1 MSETLSAAGSR
12 INALLDANSF
22 VEIGGLV
29 TARATDFNLSARETP
44 SDGVITGYGTIDGS
58 LVYIYSQ
65 DVTVLNGTV
74 GEMHAKK
81 IARVYALAEKTG
93 APVIGLLDCGG
104 LRLEESTDALDA
116 LGLIMRN
123 QAAAS
128 GLVPQITVVC
138 GNAGG
143 GLSVVTALSDFTFA
157 VADKGRVFVN
167 SPDAIPGNN
176 VDKKDTSAPEFQ
188 YEAGNVD
195 FVGSE
200 DEVVSAV
207 RKLVGLL
214 PLNNQDEGTAED
226 CADDLNRV
234 CAGLAGTITD
244 AAETLR
250 VLGDGGQFFET
261 KAGYAADMVTGFI
274 RLNGY
279 TVGAVA
285 NRGTESTLRA
295 RDAEKAASF
304 INFCDA
310 FNIPVLTLANVSG
323 FHACKCSE
331 RRIPRESASLA
342 YAYASATVPKV
353 TVVTGKAI
361 GSAGLLMGSK
371 SIGADMVYAW
381 PDAEIGAMEA
391 PMAAKIIAAEKS
403 ADELKKTEEEYSAL
417 QLNASSAARR
427 GYVDT
432 IIADEDTRK
441 YVIGAFEMLY
451 TKREDRPDKKHGTV

>member
-310 FNIPVLTLANVSG
+310 FNIPVLTLAN
-323 FHACKCSE
+323 A
-331 RRIPRESASLA
+331 ASIRNTEKAEYCMPEAAALLTSA
-342 YAYASATVPKV
+342 YANATVPKV
-353 TVVTGKAI
+353 TVVTGKNY
-361 GSAGLLMGSK
+361 GSAYILMGSK
-371 SIGADMVYAW
+371 AVGADIVYAW
-381 PDAEIGAMEA
+381 PGAEIGTMDAKQAGKILAAGQDAKSMNA
-391 PMAAKIIAAEKS
+391 AAK
-403 ADELKKTEEEYSAL
+403 EYASL
-417 QLNASSAARR
+417 QQNVLSAAQR

-432 IIADEDTRK
+432 IIEEADTRK

-451 TKREDRPDKKHGTV
+451 TKREDRPERKHGTI